1 MENAA
6 DVVVAEVGQDSSEH
20 VSELEEQAV
29 VHEDPEYTHFASDE
43 NMWRKSV
50 ALDTFQPPMLR
61 LNVAP
66 AEENIEKKLATEA
79 TFQRPISWLN
89 AGAFS
94 NIPAHTCGLQLQVC
108 TNVHAVS
115 RWQQPVDTE

>member
-1 MENAA
+1 M
-6 DVVVAEVGQDSSEH
+6 
-20 VSELEEQAV
+20 
-29 VHEDPEYTHFASDE
+29 HEDAEYTHLAPDE

-89 AGAFS
+89 AGAFW
-94 NIPAHTCGLQLQVC
+94 NIPAHTCGLRLQAC
-108 TNVHAVS
+108 TSVHAVW
-115 RWQQPVDTE
+115 RQPVGTE